1 MSPSVP
7 VSMLLNSNPVDAA
20 EHAEKDVSDGLDELE
35 RMGLIQP
42 WNRVDIAEL
51 LNPESEQKLVDDISD
66 KEIFEAVTNSHKAAQ
81 MLEIMGGDD
90 VDEDFNDD
98 KPACKDALAAAI
110 TLQKYVADINEPFAR
125 KLETILASFGCQT
138 RLEESHAL
146 KPTYITDF
154 FTFK

>member
-7 VSMLLNSNPVDAA
+7 VSMLLNSNPVDTA
-20 EHAEKDVSDGLDELE
+20 EHVEKDVSDGLDELE

-42 WNRVDIAEL
+42 WNRMDIAEL

-66 KEIFEAVTNSHKAAQ
+66 KEIFEAVTNSCEAAQ
-81 MLEIMGGDD
+81 VLEIMGSDD
-90 VDEDFNDD
+90 VDEDFNND
-98 KPACKDALAAAI
+98 KPACKDALAAAV
-110 TLQKYVADINEPFAR
+110 TLQKYVADINEPFAC
-125 KLETILASFGCQT
+125 KLETILASFGHQT
-138 RLEESHAL
+138 CLEESHAL